1 MYILSIPI
9 HTQCL
14 RDLLPSS
21 HYLSSVST
29 SPQRLSI
36 TPNAACLPQM
46 LQPRELERKEE
57 SQRTHRTAPT
67 RRHDSSAFKY
77 PHNGKFRKLGSGES
91 HQFSKPSI
99 ICSM

>member
-1 MYILSIPI
+1 MRGRQKRP
-9 HTQCL
+9 TQPPL
-14 RDLLPSS
+14 NLIFWVRSLDLDQWPVLHFLAAAWP
-21 HYLSSVST
+21 
-29 SPQRLSI
+29 
-36 TPNAACLPQM
+36 TP

-57 SQRTHRTAPT
+57 SQQTHMTAPT